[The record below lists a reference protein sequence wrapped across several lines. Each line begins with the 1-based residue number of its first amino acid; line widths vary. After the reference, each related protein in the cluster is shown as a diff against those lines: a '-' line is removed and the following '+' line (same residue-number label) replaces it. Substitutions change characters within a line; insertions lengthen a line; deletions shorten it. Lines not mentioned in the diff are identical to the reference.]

1 MPIHVFLYAHA
12 CTCAH
17 ARNHT
22 HNISKRNMKW
32 NRSLCS
38 SLCLLNTTDSA
49 LGNKHV
55 CLTDKG
61 LNTTNTCPSFKE
73 LTSAKMK
80 EVCVGGRTCTRVH
93 MWHKRT
99 HMYAAHRST
108 LGQPWILFPGNC
120 LSTLLFHWVWN
131 SQVWPRVAGQPWGS
145 TCLYHPP
152 HPPSQL
158 SHSTFLLNTRDEI
171 QIQAFYWLNYPST
184 SWNTFLKNNFKYKD
198 KYQGDVVCRNTVDEA
213 GQSCTHCA
221 RWKGT

>member
-12 CTCAH
+12 RTCANM
-17 ARNHT
+17 RNHT

-80 EVCVGGRTCTRVH
+80 EKVCVCVRAHMCTCAHVCTSVH
-93 MWHKRT
+93 ICMQPI
-99 HMYAAHRST
+99 
-108 LGQPWILFPGNC
+108 GQPWVNLEYCSLGTVCPPCCFTEPGTHKSGLGWQASPEDPLASTTHPILHPNYHIQ
-120 LSTLLFHWVWN
+120 LF
-131 SQVWPRVAGQPWGS
+131 S
-145 TCLYHPP
+145 
-152 HPPSQL
+152 
-158 SHSTFLLNTRDEI
+158 
-171 QIQAFYWLNYPST
+171 
-184 SWNTFLKNNFKYKD
+184 
-198 KYQGDVVCRNTVDEA
+198 
-213 GQSCTHCA
+213 
-221 RWKGT
+221 